1 MAGRLV
7 PLHLSDWMFF
17 DRQRDLFKNWIQ
29 EFDGDFKNDFNFPTF
44 DDQFNKFNQELEKM
58 KKEMFR
64 LDSGDSMLKVDN
76 PFVMDAKGNKKLAL
90 RFDVHEYN
98 PKEIS
103 VKTVDNKLTVHA
115 THKEESPGKKVYKE
129 FTKEYVLPN
138 KIDSLMLKSILSK
151 DGVLSIEAP
160 APAGVDAKREYFIPI
175 EKL

>member
-7 PLHLSDWMFF
+7 PLHVSDWLFF

-29 EFDGDFKNDFNFPTF
+29 EFDDDFKMDFNFPTF
-44 DDQFNKFNQELEKM
+44 EDQFKKFDLELEIM

-64 LDSGDSMLKVDN
+64 LDSGDSILKVDN

-90 RFDVHEYN
+90 RFDVHDYK
-98 PKEIS
+98 PHEIS
-103 VKTVDNKLTVHA
+103 VKTVDNKLMVHA
-115 THKEESPGKKVYKE
+115 THTEESPEEKIYKE
-129 FTKEYVLPN
+129 FTKEYALPN
-138 KIDSLMLKSILSK
+138 KIDTLGLTSILSK

-160 APAGVDAKREYFIPI
+160 APAEVEARREYFIPI